1 MEEIQQL
8 LAKLKKD
15 QEVLYDDFKEQV
27 LRAYSGQQKKYK
39 DESLKRLKTIIES
52 IFGIAD
58 LFVKTN
64 KDYIVAARSIF
75 DHIINTKEVFSYQ
88 YIGKET
94 NRDRTTVMHSVKN
107 YQSFKNTVEY
117 KTKYE
122 SIINLYAKYKS
133 ESCDV
138 CGSKDII
145 EAPSM
150 GLNCNNCNPL

>member
-1 MEEIQQL
+1 MEEINQL
-8 LAKLKKD
+8 IEKLKKD

-39 DESLKRLKTIIES
+39 DENFESLKNIIVS
-52 IFGIAD
+52 IFGIPD
-58 LFVKTN
+58 LFSKTRLQ
-64 KDYIVAARSIF
+64 KYVAARSCF
-75 DHIINTKEVFSYQ
+75 DYNLRLDGYTLKE
-88 YIGKET
+88 IGAET
-94 NRDRTTVMHSVKN
+94 NRDHSTVFHSIKN
-107 YQSFKNTVEY
+107 YETLKNVTQY

-145 EAPSM
+145 EGPSM
-150 GLNCNNCNPL
+150 GLNCNRCNPL